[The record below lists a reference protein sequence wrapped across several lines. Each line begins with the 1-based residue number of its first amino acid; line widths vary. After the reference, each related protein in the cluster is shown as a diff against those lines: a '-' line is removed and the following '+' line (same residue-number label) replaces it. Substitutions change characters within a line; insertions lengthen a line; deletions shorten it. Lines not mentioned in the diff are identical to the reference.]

1 MRTKLAK
8 RYMAILRGPLTVEW
22 APTFYQ
28 FISMFHAVRNIVKPV
43 LPPKML
49 TCCSN
54 HNRRNMLG
62 KKTTSETVGVAPK
75 PLNRSTRTH
84 SGARYKNGQF
94 EICRPYHG
102 PPFLLRRGHGAL
114 WSIRFKQ
121 AGSAGLSGCLDIPL
135 VKGTIAGVEL
145 HVVQTTT
152 AHRASTHN
160 TQRQD
165 GCMVLAM
172 VT

>member
-22 APTFYQ
+22 TPTFYQ

-54 HNRRNMLG
+54 HNRQNMLG

-84 SGARYKNGQF
+84 SGARYKTIN
-94 EICRPYHG
+94 
-102 PPFLLRRGHGAL
+102 LRSADPTMARHSCSGYGRFVSSKPAALASVGA
-114 WSIRFKQ
+114 WTSP
-121 AGSAGLSGCLDIPL
+121 SS
-135 VKGTIAGVEL
+135 
-145 HVVQTTT
+145 
-152 AHRASTHN
+152 RAT
-160 TQRQD
+160 
-165 GCMVLAM
+165 
-172 VT
+172 